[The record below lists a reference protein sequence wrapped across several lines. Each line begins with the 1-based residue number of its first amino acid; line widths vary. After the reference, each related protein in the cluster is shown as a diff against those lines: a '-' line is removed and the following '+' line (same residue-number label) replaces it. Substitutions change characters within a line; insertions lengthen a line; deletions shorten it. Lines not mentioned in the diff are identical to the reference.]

1 MTEIPSCGQINGNK
15 PHLQIFAPL
24 LYNSLPSGL
33 PTELFIMLYDPIF
46 TVRQQKKDNNRSNQM
61 KRKNK
66 ERKDFWTNE
75 QISHQYARD
84 GCSFK
89 AWVGS
94 AGNFF
99 RSDLVASLL
108 RKRKAQ
114 IMVNSPFLY

>member
-1 MTEIPSCGQINGNK
+1 
-15 PHLQIFAPL
+15 
-24 LYNSLPSGL
+24 
-33 PTELFIMLYDPIF
+33 MLYDPIF
-46 TVRQQKKDNNRSNQM
+46 TVRQQKKDNNRSDQM

-66 ERKDFWTNE
+66 ERKDFLGQMNRF
-75 QISHQYARD
+75 SHQYARD

-114 IMVNSPFLY
+114 ITVNSPFLY